1 MSRKKRIICIFF
13 CGVAYMSQDSLFV
26 KLELPKKPFKI
37 NDLAGGRP
45 PTKCLIL
52 HVFIKKPVSV

>member
-1 MSRKKRIICIFF
+1 MSRKKRTLCIFF

>member
-1 MSRKKRIICIFF
+1 MSRKKRTLCIFF

-37 NDLAGGRP
+37 NDLAGGP
-45 PTKCLIL
+45 GAA
-52 HVFIKKPVSV
+52 